1 MKEFKMKINGSE
13 YNVNIESIEDTH
25 ANVEVNGTM
34 YNVEIDKPIRQ
45 TAPVI
50 HKVIT
55 AKPAVAATAS
65 TAAPVKVTPA
75 AAQAGGANTIKS
87 PLPGVIIDVCVKIG
101 DAVKTGQKLFVLE
114 AMKMEN
120 SINAENDG
128 KVIEIKVNKGDSVL
142 EGADLIIIG

>member
-25 ANVEVNGTM
+25 ASVEVNGTM

-55 AKPAVAATAS
+55 AKPSVATTATAS
-65 TAAPVKVTPA
+65 TVKVTPA
-75 AAQAGGANTIKS
+75 AQTSGTNTIKS

-101 DAVKTGQKLFVLE
+101 DVVKTGQKLFVLE

-120 SINAENDG
+120 SINAESDG
-128 KVIEIKVNKGDSVL
+128 KVTEIKVNKGDSVL
-142 EGADLIIIG
+142 EGADLIVIG

>member
-25 ANVEVNGTM
+25 AKVEVNGTM

-45 TAPVI
+45 TVPVI

-55 AKPAVAATAS
+55 AKPAAVTATS
-65 TAAPVKVTPA
+65 TSAQVKVTPA
-75 AAQAGGANTIKS
+75 AQTSGTNIIKS

-120 SINAENDG
+120 SINAESDG
-128 KVIEIKVNKGDSVL
+128 KVTEIKVNKGDSVL
-142 EGADLIIIG
+142 EGADLIVIG

>member
-25 ANVEVNGTM
+25 ANVEVNGTI
-34 YNVEIDKPIRQ
+34 YSVEIDKPIRQ

-50 HKVIT
+50 RQVIT
-55 AKPAVAATAS
+55 AKPTVATATS
-65 TAAPVKVTPA
+65 AAVPKVAP
-75 AAQAGGANTIKS
+75 AAQASGTSIIKS

-101 DAVKTGQKLFVLE
+101 DTVKTGQKLFILE

-120 SINAENDG
+120 SINAESDG
-128 KVIEIKVNKGDSVL
+128 KITEIKVNKGDSVL
-142 EGADLIIIG
+142 EGADLIVIG

>member
-13 YNVNIESIEDTH
+13 YNVNIESIENTH
-25 ANVEVNGTM
+25 ASVEVNGTM

-45 TAPVI
+45 NAPVI

-55 AKPAVAATAS
+55 AKPAVKPTTATA
-65 TAAPVKVTPA
+65 VKVTPA
-75 AAQAGGANTIKS
+75 AQSSGTNTIKS

-128 KVIEIKVNKGDSVL
+128 KVIEIKINKGDSVL
-142 EGADLIIIG
+142 EGADLIVIG